1 MSLVVTLLVAGVVL
15 LALETVLPGM
25 IAGIVGFLCLLA
37 GVIAGF
43 VEFGTRTG
51 TNILFAVLAGLV
63 LGTFCWIKYF
73 PDSRLAK
80 RFVSQRTVGEIGTA
94 KPELLHQTGV
104 AFTPLRPS
112 GTAVINQ
119 HRVDVV
125 TEGSFLERGAAIKVV
140 AVEGL
145 RVVVRAV

>member
-1 MSLVVTLLVAGVVL
+1 MSLVVTLLVAGAVL
-15 LALETVLPGM
+15 LALETVLPGAV
-25 IAGIVGFLCLLA
+25 AGIVGFLCLIV

-43 VEFGTRTG
+43 VEFGTRIG
-51 TNILFAVLAGLV
+51 TNILFGVLAGLV
-63 LGTFCWIKYF
+63 VGAFCWIKYF

-80 RFVSQRTVGEIGTA
+80 RFVSQQTVGDLGAT

-125 TEGSFLERGAAIKVV
+125 TEGPFLERGAAIKVV
-140 AVEGL
+140 VVEGM